1 MKIALLS
8 IGNEL
13 LSGDTINTNATWIA
27 NELTTIG
34 CEIKNQITVKDK
46 EESIV
51 SGLDFCLLLKPTY
64 LIITGGLGP
73 TDDDITMA
81 VLLKFLKIESE
92 FDSDYWDQLKKR
104 FNRSGL
110 SITDSNKNQALK
122 PKIGSIIPNPKGSAR
137 GLKLIT
143 NETTIIALPGVPL
156 EMKSMINE
164 FVKPQIIKLIKTR
177 IYSKT
182 LRTTGIPE
190 SSLFDMIKNQ
200 DEQNSNSIGYYPSA
214 YGVDI
219 RISNNRKEKL
229 NNFADH
235 LYKILGDNIY
245 GEDKIRIEEVI
256 VKTAIDKKK
265 TIAVAESCTGGL
277 IGNRITNVAN
287 SSIVFKG
294 SAVTYSN
301 QSKVDI
307 LGIEKICLKE
317 FGAVSKQT
325 AKQMAENVKKLFGTT
340 YGISVTGI
348 SGPGGGT
355 KDKPIG
361 LTYIGL
367 ATLNET
373 SVSRFVFGQD
383 REINKLRTSQAALN
397 ILRKTL
403 INE

>member
-13 LSGDTINTNATWIA
+13 LSGNTINSNAAWIA

-34 CEIKNQITVKDK
+34 CEIENQITVQDK

-122 PKIGSIIPNPKGSAR
+122 PKFGSIIPNPKGSAR

-143 NETTIIALPGVPL
+143 KETTIIALPGVPL

-367 ATLNET
+367 AKLNET

-397 ILRKTL
+397 MLRKTL